1 MVKKNHV
8 FWCLLLLYA
17 IILPSLVDHLVMR
30 FLGAYPEASS
40 LIKDFKHSQKVPAS
54 ERILHRVFVIN
65 EDFHSIIAYSEPE
78 KS

>member
-1 MVKKNHV
+1 
-8 FWCLLLLYA
+8 
-17 IILPSLVDHLVMR
+17 MR